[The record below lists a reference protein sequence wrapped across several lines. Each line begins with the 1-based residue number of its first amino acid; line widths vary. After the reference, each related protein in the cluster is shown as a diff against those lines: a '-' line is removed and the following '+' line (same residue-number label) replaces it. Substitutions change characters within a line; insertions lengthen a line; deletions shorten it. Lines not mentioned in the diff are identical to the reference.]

1 VPTTVVILS
10 TAGFTR
16 EAHEAADRRAG
27 RTVILVEP
35 TDSGGFKVSGPA
47 EIKPLLD
54 LLDPEAEGEKRERIR
69 RIIDEQQAELGGSG
83 VAADRIAAMAELPV
97 GLVEGELKAYAKASP
112 GLAAKRLEGRVVLY
126 RESAA
131 TAGEKGAASMP
142 LKDKILQLFGHKGET
157 EKKIAYLAE
166 RRAML
171 GQTRDRTYEDLTGME
186 GREVELKQQ
195 FADASTE
202 TTKRRIT
209 SQLVQLRRELQRKQ
223 QLVDVLNRQVEVVG
237 THQHA
242 LELVKQGTPTNTKL
256 AAPEQMAKDAAAAE
270 EVLAQLQANS
280 ELADSLMSMTGT
292 SSMTAEEQ
300 ALYEELEKEGGR
312 GPAEETPAQTQANR
326 PTSASPAGQQA
337 PRARESAQPRRSE
350 PEAT

>member
-1 VPTTVVILS
+1 MSPLGAPLGRRRLNV
-10 TAGFTR
+10 AG
-16 EAHEAADRRAG
+16 
-27 RTVILVEP
+27 EP
-35 TDSGGFKVSGPA
+35 
-47 EIKPLLD
+47 
-54 LLDPEAEGEKRERIR
+54 
-69 RIIDEQQAELGGSG
+69 ELTGSG
-83 VAADRIAAMAELPV
+83 VAADRVAALSELPV
-97 GLVEGELKAYAKASP
+97 GLVETELKAYAKASP

-126 RESAA
+126 RETAVS
-131 TAGEKGAASMP
+131 AGEKGAASMP

-157 EKKIAYLAE
+157 EKKISYLAE

-171 GQTRDRTYEDLTGME
+171 GQTRDRTYEELTNLE
-186 GREVELKQQ
+186 GREVELRQQ

-242 LELVKQGTPTNTKL
+242 LELVKQGTPTNQKL
-256 AAPEQMAKDAAAAE
+256 AAPEEMAKDAAAAE

-280 ELADSLMSMTGT
+280 ELADSLMGMTGT
-292 SSMTAEEQ
+292 STMTAEEQ
-300 ALYEELEKEGGR
+300 ALYEELEKEAGR
-312 GPAEETPAQTQANR
+312 GQEPAPPQPQANR
-326 PTSASPAGQQA
+326 PVSTSPMNQPA
-337 PRARESAQPRRSE
+337 PRARESQPRRSE